1 MGRRTQQSS
10 SRVVQIKAH
19 CCSAAEC
26 VAASQLRRQGNTR
39 GRSGVCYSA
48 NEESPMREIVEN
60 SETGRKTERISTILR
75 MTANA
80 AGLSLLLSAAGAG
93 TARARPGG
101 GGGGHPGGG
110 GHQGGGGP
118 HFSAPH
124 YSAHAVPHFSPA
136 RAVSHFSRPSFH
148 AHATAS
154 HFNRAGRGNI
164 GHANVSHGN
173 VSHANVGNAPLA
185 PSNVHPPPPNAHL
198 APPAHAAAFHADPHS
213 FAEHRRLAGD
223 PAWRP
228 FWNHGWH
235 PHRHLGWIGP
245 LFWAYAH
252 GDFFYYALWPDDYY
266 DADPFWAYGYGDVY
280 SAIFS
285 PYDYTDYVQGP
296 SAPAKMAALT
306 QSMAQSCSDEAAE
319 VTGWPLDQIQ
329 AAVQP
334 DQQQSA
340 LLDNLGNA
348 LVKASDEVKARCP
361 TSVAFTPTA
370 RLDAMRQ
377 RLQTLVDAVNPVS
390 PPLGK
395 FYDSL
400 SDEQKAR
407 FNGIGANAPGA
418 KPEASN
424 SQPPNAPNNAPN
436 P

>member
-1 MGRRTQQSS
+1 
-10 SRVVQIKAH
+10 
-19 CCSAAEC
+19 
-26 VAASQLRRQGNTR
+26 
-39 GRSGVCYSA
+39 
-48 NEESPMREIVEN
+48 
-60 SETGRKTERISTILR
+60 
-75 MTANA
+75 
-80 AGLSLLLSAAGAG
+80 
-93 TARARPGG
+93 
-101 GGGGHPGGG
+101 
-110 GHQGGGGP
+110 
-118 HFSAPH
+118 
-124 YSAHAVPHFSPA
+124 
-136 RAVSHFSRPSFH
+136 
-148 AHATAS
+148 
-154 HFNRAGRGNI
+154 
-164 GHANVSHGN
+164 
-173 VSHANVGNAPLA
+173 VGNAHLA
-185 PSNVHPPPPNAHL
+185 PSNVHPLATNAHL
-198 APPAHAAAFHADPHS
+198 TPAAHAAAFHADPHS

-245 LFWAYAH
+245 LFWPYAY

-370 RLDAMRQ
+370 RLDAMQQ
-377 RLQTLVDAVNPVS
+377 RLQTLVDAVNTVS

-407 FNGIGANAPGA
+407 FNGIAPPAPKQAPSQQGAQNPQTACNASVMAWPSDQIDRVVRPSDVQRG
-418 KPEASN
+418 KLEALQSAAAQASDTIKAACPN
-424 SQPPNAPNNAPN
+424 EVPATPPARLAAVGRHLKAMLQAVQTVRPVLSDFYDSLSDDQKARFNGMGKQLFAENAG
-436 P
+436 